1 MEQEIRNLTDW
12 VHEVRQILPLLA
24 TKEDLKAFATKED
37 LKVLATKEELKGG
50 IDEAKRYTEHHILV
64 VRRELRQVDEK
75 VTAMAADIK
84 GIAEQ
89 LQIIVA
95 RRRR

>member
-1 MEQEIRNLTDW
+1 M
-12 VHEVRQILPLLA
+12 RQIVPLLA
-24 TKEDLKAFATKED
+24 TKDDLKALATKAE
-37 LKVLATKEELKGG
+37 LAAAVATLATKEELKAG

-89 LQIIVA
+89 LQNLTA